1 MLTLYNCSFREIG
14 HEVRLPPCFSK
25 FCDVV
30 AGIMSS
36 VSPQQVVVRIVVP
49 QTTYSPAT
57 SLVIRGS
64 LNVHIHHS
72 VLLSVIVEYISTDC
86 HAGPGG
92 KINLKKYV

>member
-1 MLTLYNCSFREIG
+1 M
-14 HEVRLPPCFSK
+14 
-25 FCDVV
+25 V
-30 AGIMSS
+30 AGIMST

-57 SLVIRGS
+57 SLVVRGS

-72 VLLSVIVEYISTDC
+72 ILLPVIVEYISTDC

-92 KINLKKYV
+92 KINLKNMYSL